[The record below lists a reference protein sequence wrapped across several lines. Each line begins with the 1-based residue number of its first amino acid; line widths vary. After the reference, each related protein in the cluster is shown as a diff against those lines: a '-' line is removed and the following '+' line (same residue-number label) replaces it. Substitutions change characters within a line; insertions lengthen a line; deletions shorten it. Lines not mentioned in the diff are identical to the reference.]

1 MGRKEKFYPSN
12 YSIEKNTSY
21 IRPQE
26 DEDLPY
32 NEYEVPKS
40 DESPANLITVLT
52 TIGLISLS
60 VLIAGGV
67 RYLFY
72 KFLF

>member
-1 MGRKEKFYPSN
+1 MGRNEKFYPSN

-26 DEDLPY
+26 DKDLPY

-40 DESPANLITVLT
+40 DESQVNFITVLT
-52 TIGLISLS
+52 TVGLISLS

-67 RYLFY
+67 KYLLY